1 MYKRILPILF
11 LLILVAGC
19 QKETLPI
26 IPEEEQEYIPAQR
39 VDGRVVL
46 SYVTYWGTTIP
57 DPTFFTHICYAFAEL
72 YVKDGVYMG
81 FKLQGK
87 EERFRQIANLKKQN
101 RDLKILISFTHIVEN
116 SDNSQG
122 GGFSALSKSDQYR
135 KAFALDCKAF
145 LQAWDIDG
153 VDIDWEF
160 PGLSWSGAASDPA
173 VDVANHVLLM
183 KQLRETLG
191 SEYLLSYAGYVK
203 NKVAVSNGYRY
214 IDIKAVDPYVDFVN
228 LMTYNMDAA
237 PKHHSALNDTRAYWD
252 CLRTV
257 NAYINAG
264 VSYNKLLLGI
274 PFYGCHSFTEK
285 PTSLN
290 YKTILTLDKSIYKI
304 DNWDIV
310 SSTPY
315 VTKNGVFF
323 CGYDNSRSIEIKGKW
338 AIGLGMRGLMYW
350 QYDGDDSKGT
360 LRKAVWE
367 SIMFRAKI

>member
-1 MYKRILPILF
+1 MSKRVLPIFFLIILF
-11 LLILVAGC
+11 SGC
-19 QKETLPI
+19 QKENLPI
-26 IPEEEQEYIPAQR
+26 TPEEEEKYIPAQR
-39 VDGRVVL
+39 VEGRVVL
-46 SYVTYWGTTIP
+46 AYVTYWGTTTP
-57 DPTFFTHICYAFAEL
+57 DPKFFTHICYAFAEL
-72 YVKDGVYMG
+72 YVRDGVYNG

-101 RDLKILISFTHIVEN
+101 PELKVLISFTHIVEN

-122 GGFSALSKSDQYR
+122 GGFSALSKSDQSR

-145 LQAWDIDG
+145 LEAWDIDG

-191 SEYLLSYAGYVK
+191 NEYLLSYAGYVK

-214 IDIKAVDPYVDFVN
+214 VDIKAVDPYVDFVN

-237 PKHHSALNDTRAYWD
+237 PKHHSALSDTRAYWD

-257 NAYINAG
+257 NAYKNAG
-264 VSYNKLLLGI
+264 VPYSKLLLGI
-274 PFYGCHSFTEK
+274 PFYGCHSFSEK

-310 SSTPY
+310 SNTPY

-323 CGYDNSRSIEIKGKW
+323 CGYDNPRSIEIKGRW
-338 AIGLGMRGLMYW
+338 AIGLGMKGLMYW
-350 QYDGDDSKGT
+350 QYDGDDTKGS

-367 SIMFRAKI
+367 STMF